1 MQSDRSIYDQ
11 GAYMIKTKESNKPL
25 SYMLMI
31 NAHENC
37 TICGDIPNVS
47 VHADRVNLE
56 NDILGI
62 TRKLTKDPSKA
73 YQMDPKIAQTLNYV
87 PPYLCERNLVNP
99 SFISQTNTNQYMDD
113 LKKSP
118 INTVELFASPF
129 QSENFINMNLVNNM
143 SSGPKTL
150 DEIKKIIENNK
161 KKANDAIQSVLN
173 KQASDITSQANIVQD
188 NLS

>member
-1 MQSDRSIYDQ
+1 MQSDRSVYDQ

-37 TICGDIPNVS
+37 TVCGNIPNVS

-56 NDILGI
+56 NDIFGI
-62 TRKLTKDPSKA
+62 TRKLTKDPSKE

-87 PPYLCERNLVNP
+87 PPYLCERNIMDP
-99 SFISQTNTNQYMDD
+99 SFINQSNTNQYMND
-113 LKKSP
+113 LKKSS
-118 INTVELFASPF
+118 INAVELFASAP
-129 QSENFINMNLVNNM
+129 QSEKFINLNLVNNQ

-150 DEIKKIIENNK
+150 DEIKKIIEDNK
-161 KKANDAIQSVLN
+161 KKANDAILNVLN
-173 KQASDITSQANIVQD
+173 KQAVDITNKVDISLV
-188 NLS
+188 